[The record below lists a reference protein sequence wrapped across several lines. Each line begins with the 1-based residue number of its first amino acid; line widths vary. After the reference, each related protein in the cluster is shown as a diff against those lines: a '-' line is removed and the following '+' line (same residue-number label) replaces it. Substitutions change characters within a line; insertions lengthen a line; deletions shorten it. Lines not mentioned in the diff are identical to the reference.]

1 MKSPQFLLQRN
12 LISRFSFTLSSLINP
27 SWEREDDEY
36 MQRLHGRTWNLFLQ
50 RASAFKGLIPNLK
63 HLLLV
68 FQKGAKRMKTSC
80 LGRSEVGVGGVC
92 TLSLTKTQRF
102 LGCYLL
108 GLQSYNW
115 VNMWTGNLSIQPS
128 RAALS
133 RWLLMTL
140 NAKEWTGWSVK
151 IAVSRYK
158 EIFFKKVFWLSL
170 RSIQYCIQ
178 GQHLEAPW
186 SSAPADSD
194 SMSDCILVRLP
205 IQTPLSDFFWAAWT
219 FSSRVHV
226 PLGQPSLI

>member
-12 LISRFSFTLSSLINP
+12 LISRFSCTLSSLINP

-108 GLQSYNW
+108 GLQGYNW

-151 IAVSRYK
+151 IAVSRYR
-158 EIFFKKVFWLSL
+158 EIFFKKVFLLLYHYGASNTAYKDSTWRLHEAALLMTVTLCLIASWWGFPFKL
-170 RSIQYCIQ
+170 PWVISFGLLGRS
-178 GQHLEAPW
+178 
-186 SSAPADSD
+186 PAEYMHS
-194 SMSDCILVRLP
+194 
-205 IQTPLSDFFWAAWT
+205 
-219 FSSRVHV
+219 
-226 PLGQPSLI
+226 